1 MFPHSFVERT
11 KNNFNVVELPSFSL
25 VVVYFNLQ
33 TIVNRCEEIIVEMGC
48 VKCKG
53 SMTIEHAVQFVH
65 FVHIVKFVQI
75 SINYENEGCLEA
87 DQRAMGN

>member
-1 MFPHSFVERT
+1 
-11 KNNFNVVELPSFSL
+11 
-25 VVVYFNLQ
+25 
-33 TIVNRCEEIIVEMGC
+33 
-48 VKCKG
+48 
-53 SMTIEHAVQFVH
+53 MTIEHAVQFVH

>member
-1 MFPHSFVERT
+1 
-11 KNNFNVVELPSFSL
+11 
-25 VVVYFNLQ
+25 
-33 TIVNRCEEIIVEMGC
+33 
-48 VKCKG
+48 
-53 SMTIEHAVQFVH
+53 MTIEHVVQFVH